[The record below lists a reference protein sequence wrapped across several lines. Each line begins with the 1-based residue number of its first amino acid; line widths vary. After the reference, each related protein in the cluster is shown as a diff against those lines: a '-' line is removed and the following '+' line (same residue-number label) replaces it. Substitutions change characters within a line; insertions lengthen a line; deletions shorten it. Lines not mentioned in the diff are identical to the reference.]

1 MRYFNTKSV
10 IAGTL
15 SVICVLSF
23 SSCGSSSSSQNSSE
37 VTTTSAA
44 TTVTTVARI
53 DEPAGNDEP
62 SKWAEYISDSYVKI
76 IDYTQTAS
84 EKEGKYNITICASA
98 DLATNPELTVKNLF
112 KQSKLIFRQFKKC
125 GALDVLS
132 VSFAAEKDNDK
143 PYMSYVISSDTL
155 NEQNFDDSNWD
166 EYSIPK
172 ITENFTADDTLED
185 YVKSE
190 SERKA
195 DDLADSFTDYLSTF
209 YQSVEVSYDYDKD
222 YFTASA
228 LVKNGNE
235 LLNSANSVDWS
246 NFVDGVVQKYE
257 SMRDTV
263 QAKGLN
269 SKLKISLYSDYDNSE
284 MVTVKGNI
292 ITYNAR
298 KDEYTSY
305 LPQNNSAKPASS
317 SESSVSTGKKNA
329 LRKANEYLDYMAF
342 SYSGLID
349 QLKYEGF
356 SESEAEYGADN
367 CGADWNEQA
376 EKKAKE
382 YLDFMAFSYDG
393 LVEQLEYEGFTHSQ
407 AVHGADSVY

>member
-98 DLATNPELTVKNLF
+98 DLTTNPELTVKNLF

-143 PYMSYVISSDTL
+143 PYMSYDISSDTL
-155 NEQNFDDSNWD
+155 NEQDFDDSNWD

-292 ITYNAR
+292 ITYQ
-298 KDEYTSY
+298 S
-305 LPQNNSAKPASS
+305 
-317 SESSVSTGKKNA
+317 
-329 LRKANEYLDYMAF
+329 
-342 SYSGLID
+342 II
-349 QLKYEGF
+349 
-356 SESEAEYGADN
+356 
-367 CGADWNEQA
+367 
-376 EKKAKE
+376 
-382 YLDFMAFSYDG
+382 
-393 LVEQLEYEGFTHSQ
+393 HI
-407 AVHGADSVY
+407 

>member
-143 PYMSYVISSDTL
+143 PYMSYDISSDTL
-155 NEQNFDDSNWD
+155 NEQDFDDSNWD

-407 AVHGADSVY
+407 AIHGADSVY

>member
-1 MRYFNTKSV
+1 MRSFNTKTV

-15 SVICVLSF
+15 SIICVLSF

-53 DEPAGNDEP
+53 DEPDGNDEP

-132 VSFAAEKDNDK
+132 VSFADEKDNDK
-143 PYMSYVISSDTL
+143 PYMSYDISSDTL
-155 NEQNFDDSNWD
+155 NEQDFDDSNWD

-209 YQSVEVSYDYDKD
+209 YQSAEVSYDYDKD

-329 LRKANEYLDYMAF
+329 LRKANEYLNYMAF

-407 AVHGADSVY
+407 AIHGADSVY